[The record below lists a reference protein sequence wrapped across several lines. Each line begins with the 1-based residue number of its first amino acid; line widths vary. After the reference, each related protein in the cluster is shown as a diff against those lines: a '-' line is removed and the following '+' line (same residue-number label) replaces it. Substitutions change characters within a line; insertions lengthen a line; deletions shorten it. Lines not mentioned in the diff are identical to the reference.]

1 MSNGKYLLY
10 IAVISLASCIVSFND
25 YELQPKN
32 YVINKEF
39 DEVLFDM
46 DFINTKQE
54 MINNLKKTNLH
65 HANCESSERVYLVK
79 LLGFVDSESS
89 DIKNIR
95 SDSLTGS
102 VRLCSNG
109 KSHNCVQEKFKQK
122 RYTFKCIAVFYEGME
137 RGYRSKPFVID
148 FDTRTLKQQP
158 QQP

>member
-1 MSNGKYLLY
+1 MSKGKYLIF
-10 IAVISLASCIVSFND
+10 IAVLFLTSCIVSFNG

-39 DEVLFDM
+39 DEVVFDM

-148 FDTRTLKQQP
+148 FDTRTLKKEL
-158 QQP
+158 

>member
-1 MSNGKYLLY
+1 MLKSKYLFY
-10 IAVISLASCIVSFND
+10 IAVVFLASCIVSFNG

-54 MINNLKKTNLH
+54 MINNLKKANLH

-148 FDTRTLKQQP
+148 FDTRTLKK
-158 QQP
+158 

>member
-10 IAVISLASCIVSFND
+10 IAVIFLASCIVSFND

-137 RGYRSKPFVID
+137 RGYRSKPFIID
-148 FDTRTLKQQP
+148 FDTRTLKKEL
-158 QQP
+158 

>member
-1 MSNGKYLLY
+1 MLKSKYLFY
-10 IAVISLASCIVSFND
+10 IAVVFLASCIVSFNG

-54 MINNLKKTNLH
+54 MINNLRKANAY
-65 HANCESSERVYLVK
+65 HANCESSERTYVVD

-148 FDTRTLKQQP
+148 FDTRTLKK
-158 QQP
+158 

>member
-1 MSNGKYLLY
+1 MSKDKYLIF
-10 IAVISLASCIVSFND
+10 IAVLFLTSCIVSFND

-54 MINNLKKTNLH
+54 MINNLKRTNLH

-122 RYTFKCIAVFYEGME
+122 RYTFKCIAVFYEEME

-148 FDTRTLKQQP
+148 FDTRTLKKEL
-158 QQP
+158 

>member
-1 MSNGKYLLY
+1 MLKSKYLFY
-10 IAVISLASCIVSFND
+10 IAVVFLASCIVSFNG

-54 MINNLKKTNLH
+54 MINNLRKANAY
-65 HANCESSERVYLVK
+65 HANCESSERTYVVD

-89 DIKNIR
+89 DIKNSQ
-95 SDSLTGS
+95 SDRLTGS
-102 VRLCSNG
+102 VRLCSNDDRF
-109 KSHNCVQEKFKQK
+109 NCVQDKFEQK

-148 FDTRTLKQQP
+148 FDTRTLKK
-158 QQP
+158 

>member
-1 MSNGKYLLY
+1 M
-10 IAVISLASCIVSFND
+10 
-25 YELQPKN
+25 
-32 YVINKEF
+32 INKEF
-39 DEVLFDM
+39 DEVVFDM

-122 RYTFKCIAVFYEGME
+122 RYTFKCIAVFYEGMD

-148 FDTRTLKQQP
+148 FDTRTLKKEL
-158 QQP
+158 

>member
-1 MSNGKYLLY
+1 VSKGKYLIFITVLF
-10 IAVISLASCIVSFND
+10 LTSCIVSFNG

-39 DEVLFDM
+39 DEVVFDM

-122 RYTFKCIAVFYEGME
+122 RYTFKCIAVFYEGMD

-148 FDTRTLKQQP
+148 FDTRTLKKEL
-158 QQP
+158 

>member
-1 MSNGKYLLY
+1 MKSKYLFY
-10 IAVISLASCIVSFND
+10 IAVVFLASCIVSFNG

-148 FDTRTLKQQP
+148 FDTRTLKK
-158 QQP
+158 

>member
-122 RYTFKCIAVFYEGME
+122 RYTFKCIAVFYEGMD

-158 QQP
+158 

>member
-1 MSNGKYLLY
+1 MLKSKYLFY
-10 IAVISLASCIVSFND
+10 IAVVFLTSCIVSFND

-32 YVINKEF
+32 YVINKEL

-65 HANCESSERVYLVK
+65 HANCESSERTYVVD

-89 DIKNIR
+89 DIKNSQ
-95 SDSLTGS
+95 SDRLTGS
-102 VRLCSNG
+102 VRLCSNDDRF
-109 KSHNCVQEKFKQK
+109 NCIQDKFKQK

-137 RGYRSKPFVID
+137 RGYRSKPFIID
-148 FDTRTLKQQP
+148 FDTRTLKKEL
-158 QQP
+158 

>member
-1 MSNGKYLLY
+1 MSKGKYLIF
-10 IAVISLASCIVSFND
+10 IAVLFLASCIVSFNG

-122 RYTFKCIAVFYEGME
+122 RYTFKCIAVFYEGMD

-148 FDTRTLKQQP
+148 FDTRTLKKEL
-158 QQP
+158 

>member
-1 MSNGKYLLY
+1 MKSKYLFY
-10 IAVISLASCIVSFND
+10 IAVVFLASCIVSFNG

-89 DIKNIR
+89 DIKNVR

-158 QQP
+158 

>member
-10 IAVISLASCIVSFND
+10 IAVIFLASCIVSFND

-158 QQP
+158 

>member
-1 MSNGKYLLY
+1 MLKSKYLFY
-10 IAVISLASCIVSFND
+10 IAVVFLASCIVSFNG

-54 MINNLKKTNLH
+54 MINNLRKANAY
-65 HANCESSERVYLVK
+65 HANCESSERTYVIE
-79 LLGFVDSESS
+79 LLGFVDSGSS
-89 DIKNIR
+89 DIKNSQ

-102 VRLCSNG
+102 VRLCSNDDRF
-109 KSHNCVQEKFKQK
+109 NCVQDKFKQK

-148 FDTRTLKQQP
+148 FDTRTLKK
-158 QQP
+158 

>member
-1 MSNGKYLLY
+1 MSKGKYLIF
-10 IAVISLASCIVSFND
+10 IAVLFLASCIVSFNG

-39 DEVLFDM
+39 DEVVFDM

-54 MINNLKKTNLH
+54 MINNLRKTNLH

-122 RYTFKCIAVFYEGME
+122 RYTFKCIAVFYEGMD

-148 FDTRTLKQQP
+148 FDTRTLKKEL
-158 QQP
+158 

>member
-54 MINNLKKTNLH
+54 MINNLRKANAY
-65 HANCESSERVYLVK
+65 HANCESSERTYVIE
-79 LLGFVDSESS
+79 LLGFVDSGSS
-89 DIKNIR
+89 DIKNSQ

-102 VRLCSNG
+102 VRLCSNDDRF
-109 KSHNCVQEKFKQK
+109 NCVQDKFKQK
-122 RYTFKCIAVFYEGME
+122 RYTFKCIAVFYEGMD

-158 QQP
+158 

>member
-1 MSNGKYLLY
+1 VSNGKYLLY

-122 RYTFKCIAVFYEGME
+122 RYTFKCIAVFYEGMD

-158 QQP
+158 

>member
-1 MSNGKYLLY
+1 MSKGKYLIF
-10 IAVISLASCIVSFND
+10 IAVLFLTSCIVSFNG

-39 DEVLFDM
+39 DEVVFDM
-46 DFINTKQE
+46 DFINTKQK
-54 MINNLKKTNLH
+54 MINNLRKANAY
-65 HANCESSERVYLVK
+65 HANCESSERTYVVD

-95 SDSLTGS
+95 SDRLTGS
-102 VRLCSNG
+102 VRLCSNDDRF
-109 KSHNCVQEKFKQK
+109 NCVQEIFKQK

-148 FDTRTLKQQP
+148 FDTRTLKKEL
-158 QQP
+158 

>member
-1 MSNGKYLLY
+1 MLKSKYLFY
-10 IAVISLASCIVSFND
+10 IAVVFLASCIVSFNG

-54 MINNLKKTNLH
+54 MINNLRKTNAY
-65 HANCESSERVYLVK
+65 HANCESSERTYVVD

-89 DIKNIR
+89 DIKNSQ

-102 VRLCSNG
+102 VRLCSNDDRF
-109 KSHNCVQEKFKQK
+109 NCVQDKFKQK

-148 FDTRTLKQQP
+148 FDTRTLKK
-158 QQP
+158 

>member
-10 IAVISLASCIVSFND
+10 IAVIFLASCIVSFND

-39 DEVLFDM
+39 DEVVFDM

-158 QQP
+158 

>member
-148 FDTRTLKQQP
+148 FDTRTLKKEL
-158 QQP
+158 